1 MEALLSECPI
11 VYMEVLLSECPKVC
25 VEVLLSECPVF
36 FIFMD
41 WRYC

>member
-1 MEALLSECPI
+1 MEALLSECPT

>member
-1 MEALLSECPI
+1 MEALLSECPT

-25 VEVLLSECPVF
+25 VEVLLSECPCF
-36 FIFMD
+36 FFMD